1 MYSIAPG
8 TAEYKRDEA
17 QFLSKW
23 LHPGGARPVVVRI
36 CEVFAGTAVF
46 SAFEAYQKSMA
57 ASVTSRM
64 PHAEP
69 GALLHTAAL
78 D

>member
-1 MYSIAPG
+1 MVRG
-8 TAEYKRDEA
+8 TAQYKRDEA
-17 QFLSKW
+17 HFLSKW
-23 LHPGGARPVVVRI
+23 LHPGARPVVVRI
-36 CEVFAGTAVF
+36 CEVLPGSAVF